1 MSSIV
6 DYADRE
12 TCVLFGDGAGAVL
25 IEPAE
30 NNEIGLIDFAH
41 EIDGSG
47 AGALNMPGGGSPHP
61 ATAETVERKMQVGS
75 LDHKGVQGLL
85 ALSHQRSRQGPSQ
98 GLQNGGW

>member
-6 DYADRE
+6 DYTDRE
-12 TCVLFGDGAGAVL
+12 TCVLFGDCAGAVL
-25 IEPAE
+25 IEPAD
-30 NNEIGLIDFAH
+30 NNEFGLIDFAH

-61 ATAETVERKMQVGS
+61 AAETVERKMQVGS

-85 ALSHQRSRQGPSQ
+85 ALSPQRSRQGSSQ